1 MHAVLVVANQTI
13 TNEALLEAVK
23 KRAAEQECTFTLLV
37 PATPSA
43 DLSAVNLPHSPNGTD
58 EADQYE
64 LARTRLSLGLRT
76 FRQEGIH
83 ADGDVG
89 DPDPIQAIRECLN
102 NRQFDEI
109 IVSTLPRN
117 VSRWLHQDLPHKV
130 ERKFH
135 LPVTVITAART

>member
-1 MHAVLVVANQTI
+1 MRAILVVANQTI
-13 TNEALLEAVK
+13 TNEDLLEAVK
-23 KRAAEQECTFTLLV
+23 KRAAEEQCTFTLLV

-43 DLSAVNLPHSPNGTD
+43 DLSAVNMPRSPNGTD

-64 LARTRLSLGLRT
+64 LARRRLNAGLRT
-76 FRQEGIH
+76 FEQEGIQ
-83 ADGDVG
+83 ADGDIG

-109 IVSTLPRN
+109 IVSTLPLN

-135 LPVTVITAART
+135 LPVTVITAGRT